1 MKVTDVHRVL
11 KAHRTGQFPS
21 PRLAEIAFAG
31 RSNVGKSSLIN
42 ALVRRHNLVPTSRTP
57 GRTRSVDFYLVNR
70 AFYFVDLPGYGYSA
84 VSKERKW
91 KWQELVGDYIVDN
104 PHLRLVCLL
113 IDVRR
118 TPGDLD
124 IELAAMLE
132 QCAVPTALVAT
143 KADKLPRSKLR
154 AAARKIMGGF
164 GLGDDLDALV
174 IHSSRTGQG
183 LRDLWRIIT
192 AALDQNLR

>member
-1 MKVTDVHRVL
+1 MKVTDVHRTL
-11 KAHRTGQFPS
+11 KAVRPGQFPS
-21 PRLAEIAFAG
+21 PRFDEIAFAG

-42 ALVRRHNLVPTSRTP
+42 ALVHRHNLVPTSRTP

-70 AFYFVDLPGYGYSA
+70 AFYFVDLPGYGYAA
-84 VSKERKW
+84 VSKERKR

-113 IDVRR
+113 IDIRR
-118 TPGDLD
+118 IPGDLD

-132 QCAVPTALVAT
+132 QCAVPTVLVAT
-143 KADKLPRSKLR
+143 KADKLSRSKLR
-154 AAARKIMGGF
+154 PAARKIMGRL
-164 GLGDDLDALV
+164 GLGDDLDALI
-174 IHSSRTGQG
+174 IHPSRTGQS
-183 LRDLWRIIT
+183 LRDLWRIIR

>member
-1 MKVTDVHRVL
+1 MKVTDVHRTL
-11 KAHRTGQFPS
+11 KAVRPGQFPS
-21 PRLAEIAFAG
+21 PRFDEIAFAG

-70 AFYFVDLPGYGYSA
+70 TFYFVDLPGYGYAA
-84 VSKERKW
+84 VPKERKR
-91 KWQELVGDYIVDN
+91 KWQQLVGDYIVDN

-124 IELAAMLE
+124 IELATMLE

-143 KADKLPRSKLR
+143 KSDKLPRSKLQS
-154 AAARKIMGGF
+154 AVRKITGGF
-164 GLGDDLDALV
+164 GLAADLDALIV
-174 IHSSRTGQG
+174 HSSRTGQG
-183 LRDLWRIIT
+183 LGDLWRVIT
-192 AALDQNLR
+192 AALAENLR

>member
-1 MKVTDVHRVL
+1 MKVNDVHRTLRAV
-11 KAHRTGQFPS
+11 RPGQLPS
-21 PRLAEIAFAG
+21 PRFAEIAFAG

-57 GRTRSVDFYLVNR
+57 GRTRSVDFYSVNDK
-70 AFYFVDLPGYGYSA
+70 FYFVDLPGYGYSA
-84 VSKERKW
+84 VSKDRKYR
-91 KWQELVGDYIVDN
+91 WQGLVGDYIMDN

-124 IELAAMLE
+124 FELASMLE

-143 KADKLPRSKLR
+143 KADKVSRPKLKQ
-154 AAARKIMGGF
+154 AARRITGAF
-164 GLGDDLDALV
+164 GLDDDLDAIV
-174 IHSSRTGQG
+174 VHSSRTGQG
-183 LRDLWRIIT
+183 LRDLWHIIT
-192 AALDQNLR
+192 DALE